1 MPALHMSNY
10 QFISQYSNYGT
21 KVLSGANDFWDHFDL
36 PVEKNELLRFS
47 MFMGLFAFS
56 GYLFS
61 YTIVGKIWNW
71 WPFVRTTVP
80 VARAIMCAGLQWVF
94 FAVFPML
101 SSLLTDFLVGRKW
114 SLDVDSLQVI
124 VTYSMTPVYV
134 ASLFVGIPFFNRT
147 ITFLAMCTFLYL
159 LYFGYRIYLKQS
171 VWRSILLSLIIAF
184 LFSMIR
190 QMFIYVIGF

>member
-1 MPALHMSNY
+1 MSRY
-10 QFISQYSNYGT
+10 AFISHYSDYGS
-21 KVLSGANDFWDHFDL
+21 KVLSGANDFWEHFDL

-47 MFMGLFAFS
+47 MFMGIFAFA

-80 VARAIMCAGLQWVF
+80 VPRAIMCAGLQWVF

-101 SSLLTDFLVGRKW
+101 SALLTEFLLGRKR
-114 SLDVDSLQVI
+114 SVDVDGLQVI

-134 ASLFVGIPFFNRT
+134 AALFIGVPFFNRS
-147 ITFLAMCTFLYL
+147 ITFLAICTFLYL
-159 LYFGYRIYLKQS
+159 LYYGYRIYLKQS
-171 VWRSILLSLIIAF
+171 VWQSILLSFLVAI
-184 LFSMIR
+184 LFSLIR